1 VSVGPAA
8 AREPDGTDVDVESAA
23 GHRGADWE
31 RRYGRGLVLSDLVV
45 LAWVFAT
52 AHVVWATSITQGPG
66 AENLHPYAIGPV
78 IASVVLMLVWHGVL
92 TLAGTRD
99 LKVYGAGPE
108 EYKRVFNSTLLVFA
122 VIAFFGYMVKFA
134 VPRTYVVVL
143 LPFGLVLLTLS
154 RWSWRQWLLVRRQR
168 GKMTHDAIIVGSIEA
183 VEHLAAVIGRNAV
196 FGYRLAGACITTPRP
211 PSHVAGVPVLGGV
224 DGLTARVISSR
235 TNAVIVT
242 SSDATHPEMVRR
254 LGWDLE
260 GSEIEIIVAPSLANI
275 AGPRVHIRP
284 VAGLP
289 LLHVEQPSYRGAQR
303 WAKDLFDRVGGL
315 CLLLMFAP
323 ALVALSIAIKLT
335 NSGPV
340 FFVQERVG
348 RNGKTFGMIKFR
360 SMVDGADAMLED
372 LQPDTSN
379 VVMFKM
385 RDDPRVTRVGRF
397 LRRYSLDELPQ
408 LLNVVKGDMSLVGP
422 RPPLVSEVSDYAA
435 EARRRLLVRPGM
447 TGPWQISGR
456 SDLDW
461 EETMRLDLYYVE
473 NWSLVG
479 DMLILWKTFRAVVSS
494 AGAY

>member
-1 VSVGPAA
+1 MAPATDF
-8 AREPDGTDVDVESAA
+8 RGTA
-23 GHRGADWE
+23 WE
-31 RRYGRGLVLSDLVV
+31 RSYGRRLVLSDLVV
-45 LAWVFAT
+45 LSWVFIT
-52 AHVVWATSITQGPG
+52 AHVVWA
-66 AENLHPYAIGPV
+66 ENLPNMEANPYGPYPILV
-78 IASVVLMLVWHGVL
+78 SVTMLLLWHGVL
-92 TLAGTRD
+92 TAAGTRD
-99 LKVYGAGPE
+99 YRVFGAGPE
-108 EYKRVFNSTLLVFA
+108 EYKRVFNSTLVVFA
-122 VIAFFGYMVKFA
+122 VIAFAGYVLKLQ
-134 VPRTYVVVL
+134 VPRSYVVVL
-143 LPFGLVLLTLS
+143 LPFGLILLALS
-154 RWSWRQWLLVRRQR
+154 RWSWRQWLLVRRQH
-168 GKMTHDAIIVGSIEA
+168 GKMTHQAIVVGSIEA
-183 VEHLAAVIGRNAV
+183 IEHLAAVIDRNAV
-196 FGYRLAGACITTPRP
+196 FGYRLTGACITSADRP
-211 PSHVAGVPVLGGV
+211 NHVAGVPVLGGV
-224 DGLTARVISSR
+224 DELTTTMVSSGA
-235 TNAVIVT
+235 NAVIIT

-260 GSEIEIIVAPSLANI
+260 GYDIEIIIAPSLANI

-303 WAKDLFDRVGGL
+303 WAKDLLDRVGGL
-315 CLLLMFAP
+315 GLLLIFSP
-323 ALVALSIAIKLT
+323 ILLALSLAIKLT
-335 NSGPV
+335 SPGKV

-348 RNGKTFGMIKFR
+348 RDGKTFGMIKFR
-360 SMVDGADAMLED
+360 SMVEGADAMLAG

-397 LRRYSLDELPQ
+397 LRRYSFDELPQ

-422 RPPLVSEVSDYAA
+422 RPPLVSEVSGYAA

>member
-1 VSVGPAA
+1 
-8 AREPDGTDVDVESAA
+8 
-23 GHRGADWE
+23 
-31 RRYGRGLVLSDLVV
+31 
-45 LAWVFAT
+45 
-52 AHVVWATSITQGPG
+52 
-66 AENLHPYAIGPV
+66 
-78 IASVVLMLVWHGVL
+78 M
-92 TLAGTRD
+92 
-99 LKVYGAGPE
+99 
-108 EYKRVFNSTLLVFA
+108 
-122 VIAFFGYMVKFA
+122 
-134 VPRTYVVVL
+134 
-143 LPFGLVLLTLS
+143 
-154 RWSWRQWLLVRRQR
+154 
-168 GKMTHDAIIVGSIEA
+168 II
-183 VEHLAAVIGRNAV
+183 
-196 FGYRLAGACITTPRP
+196 
-211 PSHVAGVPVLGGV
+211 
-224 DGLTARVISSR
+224 
-235 TNAVIVT
+235 T

-260 GSEIEIIVAPSLANI
+260 GYDIEIIVAPSLANI

-303 WAKDLFDRVGGL
+303 WAKDLLDRVGGL
-315 CLLLMFAP
+315 GLLLLFSP
-323 ALVALSIAIKLT
+323 ALVALAIAIKLT
-335 NSGPV
+335 SPGRV

-348 RNGKTFGMIKFR
+348 RDGDTFGMIKFR
-360 SMVDGADAMLED
+360 SMVEGADTMLAD

-422 RPPLVSEVSDYAA
+422 RPPLVSEVSGYAA

>member
-1 VSVGPAA
+1 VSLRVDPATGWES
-8 AREPDGTDVDVESAA
+8 RGTGDGAC
-23 GHRGADWE
+23 GGRGSDWE
-31 RRYGRGLVLSDLVV
+31 RLYGRILVVSDLVV
-45 LAWVFAT
+45 LVWVFAT
-52 AHVVWATSITQGPG
+52 SHVVWASSLPAGSVL
-66 AENLHPYAIGPV
+66 EPYAPSV
-78 IASVVLMLVWHGVL
+78 ILASAGMALLWHLVL

-99 LKVYGAGPE
+99 LRVFGAGPE
-108 EYKRVFNSTLLVFA
+108 EYKRVLNSTLVVFA
-122 VIAFFGYMVKFA
+122 VIAFVAYVVKFQ
-134 VPRTYVVVL
+134 VPRSYLVVL

-154 RWSWRQWLLVRRQR
+154 RWSWRQWLLMRRQHGR
-168 GKMTHDAIIVGSIEA
+168 MTHQAVVVGSIEA

-196 FGYRLAGACITTPRP
+196 FGYRLAGACITTPDP
-211 PSHVAGVPVLGGV
+211 PAQVAGVPVLGGV
-224 DGLTARVISSR
+224 EGLTATMIGSGA
-235 TNAVIVT
+235 NAVIIT

-260 GSEIEIIVAPSLANI
+260 GYDIEIIVAPSLANI

-289 LLHVEQPSYRGAQR
+289 LLHVEQPAYRGAQR
-303 WAKDLFDRVGGL
+303 WAKGLLDRIGGL
-315 CLLLMFAP
+315 ALVLVFSPLLL
-323 ALVALSIAIKLT
+323 ALAAAIKLT
-335 NSGPV
+335 SPGRV

-348 RNGKTFGMIKFR
+348 QDGQTFGMIKFR
-360 SMVDGADAMLED
+360 SMVEGADAMLTE
-372 LQPDTSN
+372 LQPDTGN

-385 RDDPRVTRVGRF
+385 RDDPRVTRVGRI

-408 LLNVVKGDMSLVGP
+408 LFNVLKGDMSLVGP
-422 RPPLVSEVSDYAA
+422 RPPLVSEVSGYAA

-461 EETMRLDLYYVE
+461 EDTMRLDLYYVE

>member
-1 VSVGPAA
+1 MTLPVEATTPAQLGGESTA
-8 AREPDGTDVDVESAA
+8 PSTD
-23 GHRGADWE
+23 HRGSAWE
-31 RRYGRGLVLSDLVV
+31 RRYGRRLVTSDFVV
-45 LAWVFAT
+45 LTWVFVT
-52 AHVVWATSITQGPG
+52 AHVVWAQNLPAIDANPYGPYPI
-66 AENLHPYAIGPV
+66 LV
-78 IASVVLMLVWHGVL
+78 SLSMLLLWHGAL
-92 TLAGTRD
+92 TAAGTRD
-99 LKVYGAGPE
+99 RRVFGAGPE
-108 EYKRVFNSTLLVFA
+108 EYKRVFNSSLLVFA
-122 VIAFFGYMVKFA
+122 LIAFVGYVVKFQ

-143 LPFGLVLLTLS
+143 LPFGLILLTLS

-168 GKMTHDAIIVGSIEA
+168 GQMTHQAVIVGSTEA
-183 VEHLAAVIGRNAV
+183 VEHLAAVMDRNAV
-196 FGYRLAGACITTPRP
+196 FGYRLAGACITNADRP
-211 PSHVAGVPVLGGV
+211 SQVAGVPVIGGV
-224 DGLTARVISSR
+224 EELTATMVSSGA
-235 TNAVIVT
+235 NAVIIT
-242 SSDATHPEMVRR
+242 SSDAMHPEMVRR

-260 GSEIEIIVAPSLANI
+260 GYDIEIIVAPSLANI

-315 CLLLMFAP
+315 GLLLLFSP
-323 ALVALSIAIKLT
+323 ALVALAIAIKLT
-335 NSGPV
+335 SPGRV
-340 FFVQERVG
+340 FYVQERVG
-348 RNGKTFGMIKFR
+348 RDGKTFGMIKFR
-360 SMVDGADAMLED
+360 SMVEGADAMLAG

-385 RDDPRVTRVGRF
+385 RDDPRVTRVGRL

-422 RPPLVSEVSDYAA
+422 RPPLVSEVSGYAA

-461 EETMRLDLYYVE
+461 EETIRLDLYYVE